1 MNDRKQM
8 NKLKKGFTLVE
19 LMVSIMLT
27 SMVLLIVGVIFNTM
41 FTSRKLIQQ
50 EASIQADMR
59 TSMQYVD
66 RTISKSTAI
75 FILDDSKYGN
85 KSKFTK
91 GWSYVGLSE
100 DGKKILNYIWD
111 KANNDWIIRELGTKS
126 LYDLKMELDF
136 KKNDDYKDN
145 RLVSYEL
152 KGKYAGS
159 QNQLSIHTAMS
170 ALNTKQVFSKV
181 AKGKRGIALAYRDD
195 PIEGQANV
203 AISFVFD
210 ASGSMNFSLDGTRK
224 VETWSRNPL
233 KNRSRIEILREKS
246 KNMMAELQSVGNV
259 SVNLV
264 QFNSHAS
271 FVQQN
276 FLELDKGLTSI
287 NSAIDNLNPEHA
299 TNPGDGLRYGMVSL
313 QNNAAQ
319 LKYVVLLT
327 DGVPTA
333 YTVDPRYNY
342 RRNKIELRGIDKDG
356 EEFVSRS
363 SFYNWKYDLS
373 TEFHSTRDNAGFAP
387 GTPEPEVSR
396 AIKYSSE
403 VSKKFG
409 KGIKRINV
417 IGFSADKN
425 DKVKGEELTSAIKEG
440 VPETSYTDVSDD
452 KQLEQTFADI
462 KKQVEQDL
470 WFVNGP

>member
-1 MNDRKQM
+1 M

-111 KANNDWIIRELGTKS
+111 NANHDWIIRELGTKS

-210 ASGSMNFSLDGTRK
+210 ASGSMKFSLNGS
-224 VETWSRNPL
+224 ETVNSESDDPL
-233 KNRSRIEILREKS
+233 KNRSRISILKD
-246 KNMMAELQSVGNV
+246 KAKKMMADLQPVGNV

-271 FVQQN
+271 FVQQD
-276 FLELDKGLTSI
+276 FLELDKGLTPI
-287 NSAIDNLNPEHA
+287 NRAIDNLNPEHA

-342 RRNKIELRGIDKDG
+342 RGNKIELRGIDKDG
-356 EEFVSRS
+356 VGFVSRS
-363 SFYNWKYDLS
+363 YFYNWEYDLS
-373 TEFHSTRDNAGFAP
+373 TGFHSTRNNAGFAP